1 MQVKSPSKF
10 TSLERLL
17 EIQANN
23 YLGKT
28 GNEYHSAE
36 IDSLIWKKQTANDEK
51 DLYQAIQ
58 NNEKFELYIVGRN

>member
-17 EIQANN
+17 EIQNHD
-23 YLGKT
+23 YISKT
-28 GNEYHSAE
+28 GQEYFPSEVDA
-36 IDSLIWKKQTANDEK
+36 LIWKKQSENDEK
-51 DLYQAIQ
+51 DLYQAIK